1 MAAAEARAAWQRAAN
16 RCFVQEDAK
25 RAPKLACCQSSS
37 STSKQV
43 DAGPAGSTGEG
54 DRFGLGFMP
63 FNRKPSFTNLPPEA
77 RWWLQQQP
85 SYRFP
90 EGLACEGL
98 NALDAEV
105 DLLNASTED
114 LKSKCVEM
122 QKDGAYIHVENEKN
136 DKFEN
141 VRDAEGSNPGIMG
154 LHSKGAKE
162 VENMDMMES
171 FELVEINQSGM
182 SASKQTNELSFN
194 LDSAWIG
201 NGKPEPWWRTSDK
214 NELASFVAKKS
225 LDHVE
230 NCDLPPPQNMH
241 ARKHPYSFI
250 GCLDYDEVFES
261 SLDWKVD
268 PLGTLGETIQARS
281 CPEYDDQ
288 TFRRRWAPDEGGH
301 FPRGSDKSSSENSYD
316 TARKGKTETWEAT
329 DCDPAKSQL
338 LEALCHSQTRARE
351 AEKAAEQAR
360 AEKEHIVKLFFR
372 QASQLFAYKQWFQLL
387 QLETTLLQMKNTDR
401 PIFPVFLPLVP
412 SKGRKMRKSCDK
424 ASKGRQAKR
433 RRQKHDVTKYAMVFA
448 VGLGLVGAGLLLGWT
463 VGWMIPLF

>member
-1 MAAAEARAAWQRAAN
+1 MAAAEARAVWQRTAN
-16 RCFVQEDAK
+16 RYFVQEDAK

-43 DAGPAGSTGEG
+43 DAGPAGSTEEG

-85 SYRFP
+85 SSRFP
-90 EGLACEGL
+90 RGLACEGL

-114 LKSKCVEM
+114 LKSICGEM
-122 QKDGAYIHVENEKN
+122 QKEGAYMHVENEKK
-136 DKFEN
+136 DKLEN
-141 VRDAEGSNPGIMG
+141 LHDAGGSNPVIMG
-154 LHSKGAKE
+154 LCSKDAKE

-171 FELVEINQSGM
+171 FELIEMNHAAM
-182 SASKQTNELSFN
+182 SASKQTSELSFD
-194 LDSAWIG
+194 LDSAWTR
-201 NGKPEPWWRTSDK
+201 NGKPEPWWRISDK

-241 ARKHPYSFI
+241 ARKHPYSYI
-250 GCLDYDEVFES
+250 GCLDYDEVFETS
-261 SLDWKVD
+261 SDWKVD

-281 CPEYDDQ
+281 SPEYDQ
-288 TFRRRWAPDEGGH
+288 MLRRQWAPDEDGH
-301 FPRGSDKSSSENSYD
+301 FPRGFDNSSSYD
-316 TARKGKTETWEAT
+316 SARKGKTETWEAT

-338 LEALCHSQTRARE
+338 LEALCYSQTRARE

-387 QLETTLLQMKNTDR
+387 QLETTLLQMDTDG
-401 PIFPVFLPLVP
+401 PIFPVFLPLGP

-424 ASKGRQAKR
+424 ASKARQGRRK
-433 RRQKHDVTKYAMVFA
+433 RQKHDVTKYAVVFA

>member
-1 MAAAEARAAWQRAAN
+1 MAAAEARAVWQRTAN
-16 RCFVQEDAK
+16 RYFVQEDAK

-43 DAGPAGSTGEG
+43 DAGPAGSTEEG

-85 SYRFP
+85 SSRFP
-90 EGLACEGL
+90 RGLACEGL

-114 LKSKCVEM
+114 LKSICGEM
-122 QKDGAYIHVENEKN
+122 QKDGAYMHVEDEKK
-136 DKFEN
+136 DKLEN
-141 VRDAEGSNPGIMG
+141 LHDAGGSNPAIMG
-154 LHSKGAKE
+154 LCSKDAKE

-171 FELVEINQSGM
+171 FELVEMNNAGM
-182 SASKQTNELSFN
+182 SASKQTSELSFD
-194 LDSAWIG
+194 LDSAWTR

-241 ARKHPYSFI
+241 ARKHPYSYI
-250 GCLDYDEVFES
+250 GCLDYNEVFETS
-261 SLDWKVD
+261 SDWKVN

-281 CPEYDDQ
+281 SPEYDQ
-288 TFRRRWAPDEGGH
+288 MLRRQWAPDEDGH
-301 FPRGSDKSSSENSYD
+301 FPRGSHNSSSENSYD
-316 TARKGKTETWEAT
+316 SARKAKSETWEAI

-387 QLETTLLQMKNTDR
+387 QLETTLLQVDTDG
-401 PIFPVFLPLVP
+401 PIFPVFLPLGP

-424 ASKGRQAKR
+424 SSKARQGKR
-433 RRQKHDVTKYAMVFA
+433 KRQKHDVTKYAVVFA

>member
-1 MAAAEARAAWQRAAN
+1 MAAAEARAVWQRTAN
-16 RCFVQEDAK
+16 RYFVQEDAK

-43 DAGPAGSTGEG
+43 DAGPAGSTEEG

-85 SYRFP
+85 SSRFP
-90 EGLACEGL
+90 RGLACEGL

-114 LKSKCVEM
+114 LKSICGEM
-122 QKDGAYIHVENEKN
+122 QKDGAYMHVEDEKK
-136 DKFEN
+136 DKLEN
-141 VRDAEGSNPGIMG
+141 LHDAGGSNPVIMG
-154 LHSKGAKE
+154 LCSKDAKE

-171 FELVEINQSGM
+171 FELVEMNNAGM
-182 SASKQTNELSFN
+182 SASKQTSELSFD
-194 LDSAWIG
+194 LDSAWTR

-241 ARKHPYSFI
+241 ARKHPYSYI
-250 GCLDYDEVFES
+250 GCLDYNEVFETS
-261 SLDWKVD
+261 SDWKVN

-281 CPEYDDQ
+281 SPEYDQ
-288 TFRRRWAPDEGGH
+288 MLRRQWAPDEDGH
-301 FPRGSDKSSSENSYD
+301 FPRGSHNSSSENSYD
-316 TARKGKTETWEAT
+316 SARKAKSETWEAI

-387 QLETTLLQMKNTDR
+387 QLETTLLQMDTDG
-401 PIFPVFLPLVP
+401 PIFPVFLPLGP

-424 ASKGRQAKR
+424 ASKARQGRRK
-433 RRQKHDVTKYAMVFA
+433 RQKHDVTKYAVVFA